1 MYKSIVLLDG
11 SAFAM
16 KNGIQVGL
24 GSVDGIEV
32 DNLSLGGTPGL
43 QNLYEVC
50 RNLEIIKKADLIITA
65 SNVHDIAQYNDL
77 TKIKISIRNIEWL
90 YKKLFFLNKK
100 ILVFI
105 TPTPQKWLNQ
115 TCIKIIYNMHK
126 KLSKY
131 YGFNVIDLHKY
142 YLDIDLYDFQTLRD
156 EAHDFDFVMREIGK
170 NVALNIDNFNLIQKI
185 ASVNDNPKF
194 EIISDLKLQKM
205 ITPYCDLSER
215 KNSLLNEKLFHLSE
229 KNKIIIND
237 SYYKNYNLIGMHFWG
252 MNGGVNFGKQN
263 EYQLNYAHCHFKDIS
278 DLELIVNDKFEIA
291 VSNDSNI
298 NLISFFLASP
308 EGNYH
313 TEEIDLEALANE
325 NIEIPKEYNFN
336 HLIPP
341 IELYKEI
348 IDEYCS
354 IMDPRKLAPLQ
365 NQIKEKDNII
375 STLNYLISFFL
386 ASPEGNY
393 HTEEIDLEA
402 LANENIEI
410 PKEYNFNHLIPP
422 IELYKEIIDEYCS
435 IMDPRK
441 LAPLQ
446 NQIKE
451 KDNIISTLNQEKTM
465 LQNELNSFPIKK
477 QNLEI
482 KNLEQDLK
490 NKELQSCVLKKEL
503 GNKFVKNININYI
516 DKNSAKS
523 RIQNHLSYKLGQALI
538 TNSKSILGYIRMPF
552 VLSYIKDKHKFEQK
566 AYEEKIKE
574 NPNLALPPLE
584 AYPDYKEALK
594 EKECFTYIQKVY

>member
-1 MYKSIVLLDG
+1 MRE
-11 SAFAM
+11 
-16 KNGIQVGL
+16 L
-24 GSVDGIEV
+24 G
-32 DNLSLGGTPGL
+32 
-43 QNLYEVC
+43 
-50 RNLEIIKKADLIITA
+50 
-65 SNVHDIAQYNDL
+65 
-77 TKIKISIRNIEWL
+77 RNIANNIEN
-90 YKKLFFLNKK
+90 FSFPKK
-100 ILVFI
+100 I
-105 TPTPQKWLNQ
+105 N
-115 TCIKIIYNMHK
+115 II
-126 KLSKY
+126 
-131 YGFNVIDLHKY
+131 
-142 YLDIDLYDFQTLRD
+142 
-156 EAHDFDFVMREIGK
+156 
-170 NVALNIDNFNLIQKI
+170 
-185 ASVNDNPKF
+185 NDNPQFYFYPIEKAINLNFANFKF
-194 EIISDLKLQKM
+194 KQSWL
-205 ITPYCDLSER
+205 C
-215 KNSLLNEKLFHLSE
+215 SE
-229 KNKIIIND
+229 KVYCIKSKEVISFNKNTFNLNLLGIHLWND
-237 SYYKNYNLIGMHFWG
+237 SGICEIQIKNPKDQIFNRSLDYNFSYFFDIYDRQFKITNDTKIL
-252 MNGGVNFGKQN
+252 NNGVN
-263 EYQLNYAHCHFKDIS
+263 
-278 DLELIVNDKFEIA
+278 
-291 VSNDSNI
+291 NI
-298 NLISFFLASP
+298 N
-308 EGNYH
+308 
-313 TEEIDLEALANE
+313 
-325 NIEIPKEYNFN
+325 
-336 HLIPP
+336 
-341 IELYKEI
+341 
-348 IDEYCS
+348 
-354 IMDPRKLAPLQ
+354 
-365 NQIKEKDNII
+365 
-375 STLNYLISFFL
+375 LISFFL

-574 NPNLALPPLE
+574 NPNLALRPLE

-594 EKECFTYIQKVY
+594 EKECFTYKLGEAFIKASKNWYGGGYIKLWFEIRRLKGEFHIESS

>member
-1 MYKSIVLLDG
+1 MNEKNVVLLG
-11 SAFAM
+11 ESHFAF
-16 KNGIQVGL
+16 KNGITQ
-24 GSVDGIEV
+24 GIL
-32 DNLSLGGTPGL
+32 DTGFKCFNLSLGGTPSL
-43 QNLYEVC
+43 QNLYELI
-50 RNLEIIKKADLIITA
+50 RNKKLLENADLIITG
-65 SNVHDIAQYNDL
+65 SNTHDIAQYNSFDSFP
-77 TKIKISIRNIEWL
+77 KSYQVINWL
-90 YKKLFFLNKK
+90 YKELYFLKKK
-100 ILVFI
+100 IICFI
-105 TPTPQKWLNQ
+105 APTPQKWLNKN
-115 TCIKIIYNMHK
+115 CVKYVNILHIKLAIK
-126 KLSKY
+126 
-131 YGFNVIDLHKY
+131 YGFNVINANKKHLESSY
-142 YLDIDLYDFQTLRD
+142 SLIQRD
-156 EAHDFDFVMREIGK
+156 EAHDFDFIMRELGR
-170 NVALNIDNFNLIQKI
+170 NIANNIENFSFPKKI
-185 ASVNDNPKF
+185 NIINDNPQFYFYPIEKAINLNFANFKF
-194 EIISDLKLQKM
+194 KQSWL
-205 ITPYCDLSER
+205 C
-215 KNSLLNEKLFHLSE
+215 SE
-229 KNKIIIND
+229 KVYCIKSKEVISFNKNTFNLNLLGIHLWND
-237 SYYKNYNLIGMHFWG
+237 SGICEIQIKNPKDQIFNRSLDYNFSYFFDIYDRQFKITNDTKIL
-252 MNGGVNFGKQN
+252 NNGVN
-263 EYQLNYAHCHFKDIS
+263 
-278 DLELIVNDKFEIA
+278 
-291 VSNDSNI
+291 NI
-298 NLISFFLASP
+298 N
-308 EGNYH
+308 
-313 TEEIDLEALANE
+313 
-325 NIEIPKEYNFN
+325 
-336 HLIPP
+336 
-341 IELYKEI
+341 
-348 IDEYCS
+348 
-354 IMDPRKLAPLQ
+354 
-365 NQIKEKDNII
+365 
-375 STLNYLISFFL
+375 LISFFL

-574 NPNLALPPLE
+574 NPNLALRPLE

-594 EKECFTYIQKVY
+594 EKECFTYKLGEAFIKASKNWYGGGISNCGLK

>member
-1 MYKSIVLLDG
+1 MNEKNVVLLG
-11 SAFAM
+11 ESHFAF
-16 KNGIQVGL
+16 KNGITQ
-24 GSVDGIEV
+24 GIL
-32 DNLSLGGTPGL
+32 DTGFKCFNLSLGGTPSL
-43 QNLYEVC
+43 QNLYELI
-50 RNLEIIKKADLIITA
+50 RNKKLLENADLIITG
-65 SNVHDIAQYNDL
+65 SNTHDIAQYNSFDSFP
-77 TKIKISIRNIEWL
+77 KSYQVINWL
-90 YKKLFFLNKK
+90 YKELYFLKKK
-100 ILVFI
+100 IICFI
-105 TPTPQKWLNQ
+105 APTPQKWLNKN
-115 TCIKIIYNMHK
+115 CVKYVNILHIKLAIK
-126 KLSKY
+126 
-131 YGFNVIDLHKY
+131 YGFNVINANKKHLESSY
-142 YLDIDLYDFQTLRD
+142 SLIQRD
-156 EAHDFDFVMREIGK
+156 EAHDFDFIMRELGR
-170 NVALNIDNFNLIQKI
+170 NIANNIENFSFPKKI
-185 ASVNDNPKF
+185 NIINDNPQFYFYPIEKAINLNFANFKF
-194 EIISDLKLQKM
+194 KQSWL
-205 ITPYCDLSER
+205 C
-215 KNSLLNEKLFHLSE
+215 SE
-229 KNKIIIND
+229 KVYCIKSKEVISFNKNTFNLNLLGIHLWND
-237 SYYKNYNLIGMHFWG
+237 SGICKIQIKNPKDQIFNRSLDYNFSYFFDIYDRQFKITNDTKIL
-252 MNGGVNFGKQN
+252 NNGVN
-263 EYQLNYAHCHFKDIS
+263 
-278 DLELIVNDKFEIA
+278 
-291 VSNDSNI
+291 NI
-298 NLISFFLASP
+298 N
-308 EGNYH
+308 
-313 TEEIDLEALANE
+313 
-325 NIEIPKEYNFN
+325 
-336 HLIPP
+336 
-341 IELYKEI
+341 
-348 IDEYCS
+348 
-354 IMDPRKLAPLQ
+354 
-365 NQIKEKDNII
+365 
-375 STLNYLISFFL
+375 LISFFL

-574 NPNLALPPLE
+574 NPNLALRPLE

-594 EKECFTYIQKVY
+594 EKECFTYKLGEAFIKASKNWYGGGVYQIVV